1 MSQSISKK
9 IISRTILTCIAL
21 TALLGLLQETDSMD
35 CSWTLIVLPLFISF
49 GLLIPYTY
57 IYVSDTCSSL
67 KSNSL
72 LLILILLYFFIL
84 SLFVFTLVLALKADD
99 YISSSWYSV
108 FIPLWFSI
116 FTASFFTIFMMPGLL
131 DPSVKL
137 YREAW
142 TLLSIN
148 LAVIISSIMLAAYLE
163 NDLEYLWAASL
174 PLFITLSV
182 CFVVFLYFEY
192 KKGEILWALT
202 DTEFFIYAS
211 AIGASIIGIANDE
224 NNSIPNYSFFILLL
238 VCACSQIIAYEI
250 RELYSKDETKE
261 EIESMN
267 MIEEN
272 DLD

>member
-1 MSQSISKK
+1 MSQGTSKK

-35 CSWTLIVLPLFISF
+35 SSWTLIVLPLFISF

-84 SLFVFTLVLALKADD
+84 SLFVFTLVLALKADE

-142 TLLSIN
+142 TLLSVNI
-148 LAVIISSIMLAAYLE
+148 AVIISSIMLAAYLE
-163 NDLEYLWAASL
+163 NDLEDFWPAAL
-174 PLFITLSV
+174 PMFITLSV
-182 CFVVFLYFEY
+182 CFGVFLYFEY
-192 KKGEILWALT
+192 KKGEILWVVT
-202 DTEFFIYAS
+202 DTEFFIYTS
-211 AIGASIIGIANDE
+211 AIGALIIATANDE

-238 VCACSQIIAYEI
+238 VCACSQILAYEV
-250 RELYSKDETKE
+250 REGFREDGAKGEAERMS
-261 EIESMN
+261 